1 MNKIISSAIAVSAI
15 TVSTVF
21 GSSLVNLNVLPAQ
34 AQKNYCG
41 PENSRTGSFLTR
53 VGIAPW
59 GQLFS
64 PACQEHDECYIRV
77 DRNIPGETKTRCEE
91 QFKTNLYS
99 LCKSLPLRNQGDC
112 IGKATLMVKAVKELG
127 LASGSVKGR
136 YGLKVINVISRRI
149 SNRLGDDEIE
159 ICVSVRNDG
168 NIRTEWKLALLNQK
182 GQTIDVEPDAYQQ
195 NITEGETNKLCVNT
209 EFSLE
214 SIRTLGGRATVVVS
228 IDDKEG
234 SPKKLREVYRKTISV
249 PR

>member
-1 MNKIISSAIAVSAI
+1 MNKIISSAII
-15 TVSTVF
+15 STIF
-21 GSSLVNLNVLPAQ
+21 GSSLFNLNVLPAQ

-41 PENSRTGSFLTR
+41 PENSRIGSLLTR
-53 VGIAPW
+53 VAITPW

-64 PACQEHDECYIRV
+64 PACQQHDECYTRV

-91 QFKTNLYS
+91 QLKINLYS
-99 LCKSLPLRNQGDC
+99 LCKSLPLPHQGDC
-112 IGKATLMVKAVKELG
+112 NGTAKFMVKVVTEAG
-127 LASGSVKGR
+127 LVTGSVKGR

-159 ICVSVRNDG
+159 ICVGVRNDG

-182 GQTIDVEPDAYQQ
+182 GQTIDVEPDTYQQ

-209 EFSLE
+209 EFSPE

-228 IDDKEG
+228 IDDKEW